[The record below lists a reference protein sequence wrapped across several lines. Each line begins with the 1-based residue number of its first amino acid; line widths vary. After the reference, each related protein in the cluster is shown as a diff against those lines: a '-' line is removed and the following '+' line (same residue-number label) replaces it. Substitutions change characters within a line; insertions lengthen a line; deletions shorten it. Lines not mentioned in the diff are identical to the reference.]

1 MDLCFSLKCTKNKD
15 DDYRKR
21 DGSIYTIPNYVTDDY
36 ILSCRTNS
44 FSSLINLKNS
54 GNRHY
59 KSYKFNQAVH
69 CYTKAL
75 VSFTQEKNENNQGN
89 KSNES
94 SFEFSNVIVS
104 SNINLNDIEQN
115 KVSNVQGHSK
125 KNSTGVPRMSNSIIS
140 HISSPLASSSNINFI
155 TNSKIS
161 NNNKQFP
168 TSDASSYK
176 ILKIKGDDEYS
187 NNFEENHMEVSF
199 NSTSPKSPDINP
211 KVEFINHVEAQYQ
224 DTQNVDSNKSKDK
237 RNKKNTKTQKVYI
250 PHPKVK
256 PTDVMVLY
264 STLLANR
271 SASYI
276 RLKQYKKANID
287 ADRIIEIRPNWIK
300 GYYRKAEALKGLKR
314 YLESL
319 DYYHQALKFNPSS
332 EKILNAISTI
342 EILLRNEELGIKIY
356 QLVPGYD
363 ICVKKSIFKPIQ
375 YILFSYALQMQNYI
389 YILADVKTKQ
399 CLLIDA
405 CWDIEGILE
414 HVHKE
419 KLKVIGA
426 IYTHFHIDHTG
437 GIPPPPYNKYMVK
450 VEGMVKL
457 SKIYPDIPFFIGP
470 RDIDFV
476 LKQNPDFN
484 RNRFVPIEDRQVLTL
499 DDIVNLNKSKLKGK
513 THINET
519 VKTNQE
525 KPIPPPKDPI
535 YSSEIEG
542 KLDVLD
548 IKNDIISDDGA
559 IIEKDE
565 IFSAPISEINSPIDN
580 NFKFSSNK
588 LNNNNKTLTPVKGRP
603 LSDYKVKRL
612 SNLNEDAFPIQDDNA
627 TDVYSNCNLNEVSN
641 NDFENALNNE
651 SSMIENDNLSN
662 ICYDGENSLKFYSN
676 LSDQENNIIDGNKKT
691 ISISGNRGV
700 PWTSSLER
708 PKNKFKFV
716 EDNKNNFY
724 NNRINDTISTISLVN
739 IDKKD
744 YPNPYV
750 KSSHKIDEFRIQFIF
765 TPGHTLGSMCIL
777 VNDERLFS
785 GDTLLIG
792 TCGRID
798 LPESSPEEMYDSL
811 INVLGHLED
820 DIVVYPGHSYG
831 GDEWTTIAQ
840 EKLFGSMYDHGSYET
855 WYYELTGCAKN
866 NDGASSHHSE
876 NRNEIMAMTPVSPAA
891 SHTLPRL
898 DLSSKFSKKELL
910 EEGKSNKEE
919 SIPLSEEKIKESI
932 LLNSIKK
939 DEEGKGYFN
948 NHEYFNN
955 SINNNNNKVLKL
967 VNPSPIPSSST
978 INGILTPTAPSTDHQ
993 VTTFDKNTPQKTV
1006 SNHRKINSS
1015 SNKNK
1020 VVTYSKRK
1028 ESLHIKPNLQKQ
1040 KIVIRKSDEALKKHQ
1055 QQHQQQHQHQQQQ
1068 QQPSSMPSEMKNNSS
1083 TSKAMKIILDNENIT
1098 DSEKIVMKNI
1108 AMPSKAI
1115 VKTPIKINNQNN
1127 EISSISSSTASSDS
1141 LSISTPSLNEEI
1153 EHFADNPVPLIKDMM
1168 SKPKSKESLRE
1179 EPFIDTGAKTNQN
1192 VEEASSVGV
1201 NSYDQILP
1209 SSINEQMNKSSEID
1223 ESYDSENYDKNSRVL
1238 KGLSQNSF
1246 GLSPFE
1252 RNNLMMTELYPN
1264 EIESLPTPVTD
1275 EEDHVDYNDY
1285 NDLRPVENIKKKKSF
1300 LNNVFKKRSF
1310 ERKHHVM
1317 NPEE

>member
-1 MDLCFSLKCTKNKD
+1 M
-15 DDYRKR
+15 
-21 DGSIYTIPNYVTDDY
+21 
-36 ILSCRTNS
+36 
-44 FSSLINLKNS
+44 
-54 GNRHY
+54 
-59 KSYKFNQAVH
+59 
-69 CYTKAL
+69 
-75 VSFTQEKNENNQGN
+75 
-89 KSNES
+89 
-94 SFEFSNVIVS
+94 VI
-104 SNINLNDIEQN
+104 
-115 KVSNVQGHSK
+115 K
-125 KNSTGVPRMSNSIIS
+125 KNSTGVPKMSNSIIS
-140 HISSPLASSSNINFI
+140 HISSPLATSSNINII

-161 NNNKQFP
+161 NNNNKQFP
-168 TSDASSYK
+168 ASDASSYK

-187 NNFEENHMEVSF
+187 NNLEDKYFEENHMEVSF

-224 DTQNVDSNKSKDK
+224 DTNSQNVESNNHKSKDK
-237 RNKKNTKTQKVYI
+237 RHKKNAKAPKVYI

-276 RLKQYKKANID
+276 RLKQYKKANAD

-300 GYYRKAEALKGLKR
+300 GYYRKAEALKGLRK

-499 DDIVNLNKSKLKGK
+499 DDIVNLNKSKGK
-513 THINET
+513 ARIND
-519 VKTNQE
+519 KIKSNQE
-525 KPIPPPKDPI
+525 KPVPPPKDII
-535 YSSEIEG
+535 YSSGAEVKI
-542 KLDVLD
+542 DVSD

-565 IFSAPISEINSPIDN
+565 IFSTPVSEINSLTDN
-580 NFKFSSNK
+580 NFKF
-588 LNNNNKTLTPVKGRP
+588 NNNKINSNSKTHIPAKGHP
-603 LSDYKVKRL
+603 MSDYKVKRL
-612 SNLNEDAFPIQDDNA
+612 SNLNEDALPIQDDNA
-627 TDVYSNCNLNEVSN
+627 TDVYSNCNLNEDSN
-641 NDFENALNNE
+641 NDFENALNN
-651 SSMIENDNLSN
+651 SMIEHDNISN

-676 LSDQENNIIDGNKKT
+676 LSDQENNITDGNKKR
-691 ISISGNRGV
+691 ISFSGTRGP

-724 NNRINDTISTISLVN
+724 NSRINDTISTISMVN

-750 KSSHKIDEFRIQFIF
+750 KSSHKVDEFRIQFIF

-811 INVLGHLED
+811 INVLAHLED

-855 WYYELTGCAKN
+855 WLYELTGCTKI
-866 NDGASSHHSE
+866 NDGTSSHHSE
-876 NRNEIMAMTPVSPAA
+876 NKNEIMAMTPVSPAA
-891 SHTLPRL
+891 SHTIPKF
-898 DLSSKFSKKELL
+898 DISSKISKKELL
-910 EEGKSNKEE
+910 EEAKSNKDEL
-919 SIPLSEEKIKESI
+919 IPLNEEKNRETI

-948 NHEYFNN
+948 NHEYFNMNN
-955 SINNNNNKVLKL
+955 SSNNNSNKVLKL
-967 VNPSPIPSSST
+967 VNPTPIPGPTT
-978 INGILTPTAPSTDHQ
+978 INSILTPTTTSTDHQ
-993 VTTFDKNTPQKTV
+993 VTTFDINTLQKPAAIHHKT
-1006 SNHRKINSS
+1006 NTKTNTN

-1020 VVTYSKRK
+1020 VVTYNKRK
-1028 ESLHIKPNLQKQ
+1028 ESLHIKPLLQKQ
-1040 KIVIRKSDEALKKHQ
+1040 KIVIRKSDEALK
-1055 QQHQQQHQHQQQQ
+1055 QHQQQHQHQQLHQQ
-1068 QQPSSMPSEMKNNSS
+1068 EQSSSMPGEKKNNPSS
-1083 TSKAMKIILDNENIT
+1083 SEAMKIILDKENIP
-1098 DSEKIVMKNI
+1098 DSEINMIKNTNI
-1108 AMPSKAI
+1108 PNKVI
-1115 VKTPIKINNQNN
+1115 IKTTTKINNQNN
-1127 EISSISSSTASSDS
+1127 EINSISSSTTSSDS
-1141 LSISTPSLNEEI
+1141 LSISTPSSDEKI
-1153 EHFADNPVPLIKDMM
+1153 EHFIDNPVPIVKDIMN
-1168 SKPKSKESLRE
+1168 KPKSKESLKE
-1179 EPFIDTGAKTNQN
+1179 ELFIDTGAKINQN
-1192 VEEASSVGV
+1192 GTVEEASSVGA

-1209 SSINEQMNKSSEID
+1209 SSINEQLKSSEVD
-1223 ESYDSENYDKNSRVL
+1223 ESYDSENYDKNSHVL

-1252 RNNLMMTELYPN
+1252 KNNLMMTELYPH
-1264 EIESLPTPVTD
+1264 EDLPTPMID

-1285 NDLRPVENIKKKKSF
+1285 NDLRPIEKIKKKKSF

-1310 ERKHHVM
+1310 ERKHYVM